1 VSPTGAAPSSAP
13 AADWQ
18 IESPPS
24 LVTLA
29 ARALRDMILS
39 GQLRPGDRVVE
50 NRLTGVLNI
59 SRPPLREAMR
69 VLEQEGLIVQV
80 PRRGA
85 IVTPLSLD
93 DVYEIFTFR
102 EELERMAVEL
112 GVPVRDPARLQRCR
126 HAYEA
131 LEQAAADDSSARVTE
146 RGFDFHVA
154 VVGLAGHRRLEEAFR
169 SLAMQMR
176 LCMGMNRQARRTR
189 ETLRGDAL
197 RHLRILEGIE
207 RGDPAEVQRL
217 LRNHGHRTFLV
228 DAGASFPGG
237 SPQSLEWLESVRREE
252 AADTDTDTDTAAAPG
267 AER

>member
-1 VSPTGAAPSSAP
+1 MTPTGAPPSSAA

-39 GQLRPGDRVVE
+39 GQLSPGDRVVE

-93 DVYEIFTFR
+93 DVYEIFSFR
-102 EELERMAVEL
+102 EELERMAVQI
-112 GVPVRDPARLQRCR
+112 GVPVRTPARLQRCR
-126 HAYEA
+126 DAFAA

-176 LCMGMNRQARRTR
+176 LCMGMNRQARRSR
-189 ETLRGDAL
+189 ETLRGDAE
-197 RHLRILEGIE
+197 RHRRILSSIEEG
-207 RGDPAEVQRL
+207 DAASVQDQ

-228 DAGASFPGG
+228 DAGGSFPGG

-252 AADTDTDTDTAAAPG
+252 SAAAG
-267 AER
+267 ADVAEDGR